1 MEEETTMIM
10 PPQGMDE
17 DMGEGIASLP
27 EQGDS
32 GIADLP
38 QAAQQLAQ
46 LGRAQD
52 TFLGHLAQDE
62 IVIPLALLQAS
73 PELED
78 VIRNAFESEGMDYS
92 QYVVGSDE
100 NSINPE
106 TGLPEFGLKSFVQ
119 KTVNKIKGA
128 GKKLEK
134 AVRKPVKKAAKKI
147 EKEVVRKPI
156 KKIARELKRAA
167 PVVLPIALNF
177 VPGIGPIM
185 AAGLGSGIGTLIQ
198 GGDINDALKR
208 AAVAAAFA
216 GVAQGIQ
223 KGMAK
228 PTPTGAE
235 AGVPVG
241 TETTT
246 ASTMSRGPAFG
257 DISVDAPPVSV
268 GPKPT
273 FGVVPPAETITA
285 PGVLDV
291 NANISKLTP
300 TPNAD
305 IATKTIAQRAQEQ
318 AALDARNKIIER
330 ASFNIPKAEGS
341 LVTPDSGAVY
351 GNLNEQFALPS
362 QPVPTSVQPPVQPS
376 ITDRIA
382 SAYNKAKDA
391 TSKVGDYMF
400 RGGRSKE
407 AIEAA
412 KEKATAQYFDDL
424 AKFNAQSAA
433 VGGAPIQGSMEGIAA
448 ARAAQNPSMLARFG
462 PSAALGVGALYASG
476 AFKTP
481 EEEMDPEY
489 VAMQQQLAEDRAI
502 AANIPQMGS
511 PAGIDYIT
519 GAQTLAGAPNY
530 QYLNPLYQGGYFL
543 NNPAMNNP
551 TLTTGV
557 AMARRGGEMAMTNL
571 DTSKFPRRTGRIS
584 GPGTE
589 TSDSIPA
596 MLSDGEFVMNA
607 RAVRGAGNGSREAGV
622 RKMYDMMRNF
632 ESKVA

>member
-1 MEEETTMIM
+1 MAYAMEEETTMMI

-62 IVIPLALLQAS
+62 IVIPLSLLQAS

-78 VIRNAFESEGMDYS
+78 VIRNAFEAEGMDYS

-106 TGLPEFGLKSFVQ
+106 TGLPEFGWLKDRLED
-119 KTVNKIKGA
+119 IKDT

-134 AVRKPVKKAAKKI
+134 AVRKPVKKVAKKV
-147 EKEVVRKPI
+147 EKAVRKPI
-156 KKIARELKRAA
+156 KKVARELKKAA
-167 PVVLPIALNF
+167 PVVLPVALTLLA
-177 VPGIGPIM
+177 GPQASLFQQM
-185 AAGLGSGIGTLIQ
+185 LLSGGGSGISTLLA
-198 GGDINDALKR
+198 GGDLNDALKN
-208 AAVAAAFA
+208 AAISAAITGAISGTQQA
-216 GVAQGIQ
+216 LAPKELSGSPDLGGGPELSTVPKEQLPAPTVEDVRGLNLASTKNIEEAV
-223 KGMAK
+223 KAA
-228 PTPTGAE
+228 TPTVNAPITPTINPSVQYPQGTQLTANKLAE
-235 AGVPVG
+235 QQRALD
-241 TETTT
+241 TSRRLIDQT
-246 ASTMSRGPAFG
+246 ATRA
-257 DISVDAPPVSV
+257 
-268 GPKPT
+268 
-273 FGVVPPAETITA
+273 VPPAGRPA
-285 PGVLDV
+285 
-291 NANISKLTP
+291 
-300 TPNAD
+300 
-305 IATKTIAQRAQEQ
+305 
-318 AALDARNKIIER
+318 
-330 ASFNIPKAEGS
+330 
-341 LVTPDSGAVY
+341 Y
-351 GNLNEQFALPS
+351 GNLTEQIPLPS
-362 QPVPTSVQPPVQPS
+362 QPVRPPIPS
-376 ITDRIA
+376 QISPETIDFGDRLRA
-382 SAYNKAKDA
+382 GYDA
-391 TSKVGDYMF
+391 TKEALGTAYDATKSGLGKVGDFIYPT
-400 RGGRSKE
+400 GEGSKRARDIRMAE
-407 AIEAA
+407 LIKEGKSVDAA
-412 KEKATAQYFDDL
+412 KFLANKEVGYSALRQY
-424 AKFNAQSAA
+424 A
-433 VGGAPIQGSMEGIAA
+433 VPT
-448 ARAAQNPSMLARFG
+448 
-462 PSAALGVGALYASG
+462 ALGVGALYASG

-519 GAQTLAGAPNY
+519 GQQTLVGAPNY

-543 NNPAMNNP
+543 NNP
-551 TLTTGV
+551 TLNTGIT
-557 AMARRGGEMAMTNL
+557 MAKGGGEMAVTNL
-571 DTSKFPRRTGRIS
+571 DVSKFPRRTGRIS

>member
-1 MEEETTMIM
+1 MAYAMEEETTMMI
-10 PPQGMDE
+10 PSQGMDE
-17 DMGEGIASLP
+17 DIGEGIASLP

-78 VIRNAFESEGMDYS
+78 VIRNAFEAEGMDYS

-106 TGLPEFGLKSFVQ
+106 TGLPEFGLGSRLKKGLKSAG
-119 KTVNKIKGA
+119 KKITKGLKSAGKEIKKA
-128 GKKLEK
+128 GKKL
-134 AVRKPVKKAAKKI
+134 

-185 AAGLGSGIGTLIQ
+185 AAGLGSGLGTLIQ

-235 AGVPVG
+235 TAATDSLAGPELYKVP
-241 TETTT
+241 TEPPLVPSVETMTPTVAPTTT
-246 ASTMSRGPAFG
+246 TGN
-257 DISVDAPPVSV
+257 
-268 GPKPT
+268 
-273 FGVVPPAETITA
+273 
-285 PGVLDV
+285 VLDV
-291 NANISKLTP
+291 SA
-300 TPNAD
+300 
-305 IATKTIAQRAQEQ
+305 
-318 AALDARNKIIER
+318 
-330 ASFNIPKAEGS
+330 NIPK
-341 LVTPDSGAVY
+341 P
-351 GNLNEQFALPS
+351 
-362 QPVPTSVQPPVQPS
+362 PVPVPPVDTVSMGQQIYTDPTKGVFDVASGEVTRGVAVPPPPPPTPTS

-382 SAYNKAKDA
+382 AGYNKAKDVA
-391 TSKVGDYMF
+391 SRAGDYMF
-400 RGGRSKE
+400 RGGKTE
-407 AIEAA
+407 LEVEAA
-412 KEKATAQYFDDL
+412 KKAAGEKYIQDRLAQNIMPTEQGLL
-424 AKFNAQSAA
+424 AA
-433 VGGAPIQGSMEGIAA
+433 EAA
-448 ARAAQNPSMLARFG
+448 AGPSALARFG

-502 AANIPQMGS
+502 AANIPQMGD
-511 PAGIDYIT
+511 PAAIDYIT
-519 GAQTLAGAPNY
+519 AQQTLAGAPNY
-530 QYLNPLYQGGYFL
+530 SYLNPLYQGGYFL
-543 NNPAMNNP
+543 NNPTMNNP
-551 TLTTGV
+551 TLNTGIT
-557 AMARRGGEMAMTNL
+557 MAKGGGEMAVTNL
-571 DTSKFPRRTGRIS
+571 DVSKFPRRTGRIS

-632 ESKVA
+632 VRNFESKVA

>member
-1 MEEETTMIM
+1 MEEETTMMI

-62 IVIPLALLQAS
+62 VVIPRELLQAS

-78 VIRNAFESEGMDYS
+78 MIRNAFEAEGMDYT

-106 TGLPEFGLKSFVQ
+106 TGLPEFFV
-119 KTVNKIKGA
+119 
-128 GKKLEK
+128 KKL
-134 AVRKPVKKAAKKI
+134 ARKVKKAVKSAGKSIKKTAKKL

-216 GVAQGIQ
+216 GIAQGIQ

-228 PTPTGAE
+228 PTPTG
-235 AGVPVG
+235 
-241 TETTT
+241 TETAATDSLAGPELYKVPTEPPLVPSVETVSPTT
-246 ASTMSRGPAFG
+246 TTGN
-257 DISVDAPPVSV
+257 
-268 GPKPT
+268 
-273 FGVVPPAETITA
+273 
-285 PGVLDV
+285 VLDV
-291 NANISKLTP
+291 SA
-300 TPNAD
+300 
-305 IATKTIAQRAQEQ
+305 
-318 AALDARNKIIER
+318 
-330 ASFNIPKAEGS
+330 NIPK
-341 LVTPDSGAVY
+341 P
-351 GNLNEQFALPS
+351 
-362 QPVPTSVQPPVQPS
+362 PVPVPPVDTVSMGQQIYTDPTKGVFDVASGEVTRGVAVPPPPPPTS
-376 ITDRIA
+376 IPEKIA
-382 SAYNKAKDA
+382 AGYNKAKDVA
-391 TSKVGDYMF
+391 SRAGDYMF
-400 RGGRSKE
+400 RGGKTE
-407 AIEAA
+407 LEVEAA
-412 KEKATAQYFDDL
+412 KKAAGDKYIQDRLAQKIMPTEQGLL
-424 AKFNAQSAA
+424 AA
-433 VGGAPIQGSMEGIAA
+433 EAA
-448 ARAAQNPSMLARFG
+448 AGPSALARFG

-519 GAQTLAGAPNY
+519 GQQTLAGAPNY

-543 NNPAMNNP
+543 NNP
-551 TLTTGV
+551 TLNTGIT
-557 AMARRGGEMAMTNL
+557 MAKGGGEMAVTNL
-571 DTSKFPRRTGRIS
+571 DVSKFPRRMGRIS

>member
-1 MEEETTMIM
+1 MEEETTMMI

-17 DMGEGIASLP
+17 DMSEGIASLP

-62 IVIPLALLQAS
+62 IVIPLSLLQAS

-78 VIRNAFESEGMDYS
+78 VIRNAFEAEGMDYS

-128 GKKLEK
+128 GKKLER
-134 AVRKPVKKAAKKI
+134 AVRKPVKKAAKKV
-147 EKEVVRKPI
+147 EKAVRKPI

-167 PVVLPIALNF
+167 PVVLPIALTLLA
-177 VPGIGPIM
+177 GPKASFLKKM
-185 AAGLGSGIGTLIQ
+185 LLSSAGSGIGTLIA
-198 GGDINDALKR
+198 GGDTKDALR
-208 AAVAAAFA
+208 NAAIAAAVTGAVQGAQNYAKTGSILDSGSVASPEFA
-216 GVAQGIQ
+216 GEPVKYVGDGSPPPPTKFPPPGGYDSTKIVAENIT
-223 KGMAK
+223 
-228 PTPTGAE
+228 PPPPEPTGIIGA
-235 AGVPVG
+235 AKQK
-241 TETTT
+241 T
-246 ASTMSRGPAFG
+246 
-257 DISVDAPPVSV
+257 IDAY
-268 GPKPT
+268 
-273 FGVVPPAETITA
+273 
-285 PGVLDV
+285 
-291 NANISKLTP
+291 N
-300 TPNAD
+300 
-305 IATKTIAQRAQEQ
+305 ATK
-318 AALDARNKIIER
+318 DAMK
-330 ASFNIPKAEGS
+330 
-341 LVTPDSGAVY
+341 
-351 GNLNEQFALPS
+351 
-362 QPVPTSVQPPVQPS
+362 
-376 ITDRIA
+376 
-382 SAYNKAKDA
+382 
-391 TSKVGDYMF
+391 KVGDYAF
-400 RGGRSKE
+400 RGGRSEEQIMLDQARASVNVPKFIDGEAVDAATRATLQKEAVAQAAPGALAKYGPTAALLYGASKFGGGGGEDEGDDSAMEEFNREQAEKE
-407 AIEAA
+407 AI
-412 KEKATAQYFDDL
+412 
-424 AKFNAQSAA
+424 
-433 VGGAPIQGSMEGIAA
+433 
-448 ARAAQNPSMLARFG
+448 AAQIADLP
-462 PSAALGVGALYASG
+462 VGS
-476 AFKTP
+476 
-481 EEEMDPEY
+481 
-489 VAMQQQLAEDRAI
+489 
-502 AANIPQMGS
+502 
-511 PAGIDYIT
+511 IDYT
-519 GAQTLAGAPNY
+519 TAPQTLAGAPNY

-543 NNPAMNNP
+543 DNPMMNNPIMTNPIMNNP

>member
-1 MEEETTMIM
+1 MEEETTMMM
-10 PPQGMDE
+10 PTQGMDE

-52 TFLGHLAQDE
+52 TFLGHLSQDE
-62 IVIPLALLQAS
+62 VVIPRELLQAS

-78 VIRNAFESEGMDYS
+78 VIRNAFEAEGMDYS

-106 TGLPEFGLKSFVQ
+106 TGLPEFGLRSRLK
-119 KTVNKIKGA
+119 KIGRSVKKGL
-128 GKKLEK
+128 GKVEK
-134 AVRKPVKKAAKKI
+134 AVRKPIKKAAKKI

-167 PVVLPIALNF
+167 PIVLPIALNF

-185 AAGLGSGIGTLIQ
+185 AAGLGSGLGTLIQ

-235 AGVPVG
+235 TAATDSLAGPELYKVPTEPPLVPSVETVSPTVSPTTTTGNVLDVSANIPKPPVPVPPVDTVSMGQQIYTDPTKGVFDVASGKITTGAGVP
-241 TETTT
+241 
-246 ASTMSRGPAFG
+246 
-257 DISVDAPPVSV
+257 PP
-268 GPKPT
+268 
-273 FGVVPPAETITA
+273 PP
-285 PGVLDV
+285 
-291 NANISKLTP
+291 
-300 TPNAD
+300 
-305 IATKTIAQRAQEQ
+305 
-318 AALDARNKIIER
+318 
-330 ASFNIPKAEGS
+330 
-341 LVTPDSGAVY
+341 
-351 GNLNEQFALPS
+351 
-362 QPVPTSVQPPVQPS
+362 PTSIPEK
-376 ITDRIA
+376 IA
-382 SAYNKAKDA
+382 AGYNKAKDVA
-391 TSKVGDYMF
+391 SRAGDYMF
-400 RGGRSKE
+400 RGGKTE
-407 AIEAA
+407 LEVEAA
-412 KEKATAQYFDDL
+412 KKAAGEKYIQDRIAQGIMPTEQGLL
-424 AKFNAQSAA
+424 AA
-433 VGGAPIQGSMEGIAA
+433 EAA
-448 ARAAQNPSMLARFG
+448 AGPSALARFG

-476 AFKTP
+476 AFKAP

-489 VAMQQQLAEDRAI
+489 AAMQQQLAEDRAI
-502 AANIPQMGS
+502 AANIPQMGD
-511 PAGIDYIT
+511 PAAIDYIT
-519 GAQTLAGAPNY
+519 AQQTLAGAPNY
-530 QYLNPLYQGGYFL
+530 SYLNPLYQGGYFL

-551 TLTTGV
+551 TLNTGV
-557 AMARRGGEMAMTNL
+557 AMARRGGEMAVTNL
-571 DTSKFPRRTGRIS
+571 DVSKFPRRTGRIS

>member
-1 MEEETTMIM
+1 MAYAMEEETTMMM
-10 PPQGMDE
+10 PSQGMDE

-62 IVIPLALLQAS
+62 VVIPRELLQAS

-78 VIRNAFESEGMDYS
+78 MIRNAFEAEGMDYT

-106 TGLPEFGLKSFVQ
+106 TGLPEFFV
-119 KTVNKIKGA
+119 
-128 GKKLEK
+128 KKL
-134 AVRKPVKKAAKKI
+134 VKKAKKAVKSAGKAVKKAVKKV

-228 PTPTGAE
+228 PTPTG
-235 AGVPVG
+235 
-241 TETTT
+241 TETAATDSLAGPELYKVPTEPSLVPSVETVSPTVAPTT
-246 ASTMSRGPAFG
+246 TTGN
-257 DISVDAPPVSV
+257 
-268 GPKPT
+268 
-273 FGVVPPAETITA
+273 
-285 PGVLDV
+285 VLDV
-291 NANISKLTP
+291 SA
-300 TPNAD
+300 
-305 IATKTIAQRAQEQ
+305 
-318 AALDARNKIIER
+318 
-330 ASFNIPKAEGS
+330 NIPK
-341 LVTPDSGAVY
+341 P
-351 GNLNEQFALPS
+351 
-362 QPVPTSVQPPVQPS
+362 PVPVPPVDTVSMGQQIYTDPTKGVFDVASGEVTRGVAVPPPPPPTPTS

-382 SAYNKAKDA
+382 AGYNKAKDVA
-391 TSKVGDYMF
+391 SRAGDYMF
-400 RGGRSKE
+400 RGGKTE
-407 AIEAA
+407 LEVEAA
-412 KEKATAQYFDDL
+412 KKAAGEKYIQDRLAQNIMPTEQGLL
-424 AKFNAQSAA
+424 AA
-433 VGGAPIQGSMEGIAA
+433 EAA
-448 ARAAQNPSMLARFG
+448 AGPSALARFG

-502 AANIPQMGS
+502 AANIPQMGD
-511 PAGIDYIT
+511 PAAIDYIT
-519 GAQTLAGAPNY
+519 AQQTLAGAPNY
-530 QYLNPLYQGGYFL
+530 SYLNPLYQGGYFL
-543 NNPAMNNP
+543 NNPTMNNP
-551 TLTTGV
+551 TLNTGIT
-557 AMARRGGEMAMTNL
+557 MAKGGGEMAVTNL
-571 DTSKFPRRTGRIS
+571 DVSKFPRRTGRIS

>member
-1 MEEETTMIM
+1 MEEETTMMI

-62 IVIPLALLQAS
+62 IVIPLSLLQAS

-78 VIRNAFESEGMDYS
+78 VIRNAFEAEGMDYS

-106 TGLPEFGLKSFVQ
+106 TGLPEFGLGSRLKRGLKSAG
-119 KTVNKIKGA
+119 KKIKGA

-134 AVRKPVKKAAKKI
+134 AVRKPVKKAGRQL
-147 EKEVVRKPI
+147 EKAVRKPI
-156 KKIARELKRAA
+156 KKVARELKRAA
-167 PVVLPIALNF
+167 PVVLPVALTLLAGPNA
-177 VPGIGPIM
+177 GILQQMLLSG
-185 AAGLGSGIGTLIQ
+185 GGSGISTLLA
-198 GGDINDALKR
+198 GGDFKDALKN
-208 AAVAAAFA
+208 AAISAAITGAISGTQQALAPKELAQEGVKEGVKTGTQGRPELFKVPTEQLPPPTIDT
-216 GVAQGIQ
+216 GVKPTSFEPVNQYSRTVTPEIKVPPKIKPTSFRPDNQYNQFSSQVAQKTQPPSFMDKVKSAYQ
-223 KGMAK
+223 KTADFVY
-228 PTPTGAE
+228 PTG
-235 AGVPVG
+235 
-241 TETTT
+241 
-246 ASTMSRGPAFG
+246 
-257 DISVDAPPVSV
+257 
-268 GPKPT
+268 
-273 FGVVPPAETITA
+273 
-285 PGVLDV
+285 
-291 NANISKLTP
+291 
-300 TPNAD
+300 
-305 IATKTIAQRAQEQ
+305 
-318 AALDARNKIIER
+318 
-330 ASFNIPKAEGS
+330 EGS
-341 LVTPDSGAVY
+341 KAARDAAMDKYLERGIGLDEAK
-351 GNLNEQFALPS
+351 ALANKEVGYS
-362 QPVPTSVQPPVQPS
+362 ALRQYAVPT
-376 ITDRIA
+376 
-382 SAYNKAKDA
+382 
-391 TSKVGDYMF
+391 
-400 RGGRSKE
+400 
-407 AIEAA
+407 
-412 KEKATAQYFDDL
+412 
-424 AKFNAQSAA
+424 
-433 VGGAPIQGSMEGIAA
+433 
-448 ARAAQNPSMLARFG
+448 
-462 PSAALGVGALYASG
+462 ALGVGALYASG

-502 AANIPQMGS
+502 AANIPQMGD

-519 GAQTLAGAPNY
+519 AQQTLAGAPNY

-543 NNPAMNNP
+543 NNP

-557 AMARRGGEMAMTNL
+557 AMARRGGEMAVTNL
-571 DTSKFPRRTGRIS
+571 DVSKFPRRTGRIS